1 MYKVLRVVVIVS
13 FVLGIFAS
21 VTGSAQGEDL
31 DGRIK
36 SLEQEVARIRSLDE
50 ELAILKERQAE
61 LKKEATAAAEALP
74 TFSYRPGNGV
84 MIEAADKSWS
94 FRATIETH
102 FRMLFESGRDQ
113 AGRTKGEIMLRRF
126 RPGFFYC
133 IDNCLWEIEATFD
146 LDGFGTNSLFHRAA
160 VHAHL
165 EKLNPWLPTVDFGG
179 DVSAASV
186 PPAKGRVP

>member
-31 DGRIK
+31 DGRIR
-36 SLEQEVARIRSLDE
+36 SLEQEVARISSLDE
-50 ELAILKERQAE
+50 ELALLKERQAE
-61 LKKEATAAAEALP
+61 LKKEATAAADSLP

-102 FRMLFESGRDQ
+102 FRMLFEQRSRPSGSDSGRD
-113 AGRTKGEIMLRRF
+113 
-126 RPGFFYC
+126 
-133 IDNCLWEIEATFD
+133 
-146 LDGFGTNSLFHRAA
+146 
-160 VHAHL
+160 HAS
-165 EKLNPWLPTVDFGG
+165 P
-179 DVSAASV
+179 VSARFFLLHRQLFV
-186 PPAKGRVP
+186 GD